1 MTWLNS
7 KRGITALC
15 FSIGLSLYGCGGGSS
30 DSGTGGASAAKA
42 SVAALASNTPSPPM
56 PQIPVAS
63 PPMGWSSWNSLEE
76 NVSYNTIKAE
86 ADGLA
91 ALNANIASGPK
102 YQYVNIDE
110 GWWTSGQRDASGN
123 FIVDTTQWPGGM
135 QAMAQYI
142 HSKGLKAGIYIDAG
156 PVGCGT
162 RANGTHFV
170 GSDYAH
176 YTHDFLQFAQ
186 WGYDFVKVDFCGGS
200 SASYDPQN
208 AYTAVAAAV
217 QNAYAQTGHL
227 LALNICDWGTI
238 GSNSAYPDYQQGP
251 WAWAPGL
258 AVSWRTTGDIYGPN
272 SGVPNFGAVT
282 GNLAGNYHPEAQHTG
297 YYNDP
302 DMMIA
307 GMGMSAVHDQAHVS
321 LWALSGAPL
330 ILGNDLAKPVSTA
343 TIGLITNPEVIAID
357 QDALG
362 VQGLL
367 VAQSGAQQV
376 WSRLLAGAGQRAVVL
391 FNNTAADAAMTVTW
405 NQLGLLPSSASVRD
419 VLAQKDLGSYASS
432 YTAPVVPAGGVVM
445 LRIGGTDTPATSYQP
460 SSLSGG
466 AVYASCA
473 SCASGSKVTSLG
485 SVVFSGVTSANAGG
499 FVQIAYVNSGTQT
512 LKAKLSVNGGLAST
526 LAFPPSG
533 SNGSVGTVT
542 AYALLQAGQNTI
554 TLSSVDSAT
563 AAPDISG
570 IATVAGP
577 IALQPF
583 HATYESEAANNT
595 LSGGAVVANC
605 QPCSGGRDV
614 GYIGNGGTLVFNGV
628 AAPSTAS
635 YTITIGYVNGDAGPR
650 SAQVS
655 FNGAAPVTVSF
666 PSTGGWSSVGTLQV
680 TGVLQS
686 GNNTLTISNPSG
698 WAPDIDGI
706 AMASQQLHA
715 KYEAEAANNTLSGGA
730 VVANCQPCSGG
741 KDVGYIGNGGTLTF
755 NGIATSSAGSYTVTI
770 GYANGDPGP
779 RSAQV
784 SFNGAAPA
792 IVSFPPTGGWSSV
805 GTVQVT
811 GVFQNG
817 NNTLTISN
825 ASGWAPDID
834 DIQ

>member
-1 MTWLNS
+1 MAWLNS
-7 KRGITALC
+7 RQGISALC
-15 FSIGLSLYGCGGGSS
+15 FGIGLSLYGCGGGST
-30 DSGTGGASAAKA
+30 DSNSAGQSTAKVSASAAA
-42 SVAALASNTPSPPM
+42 NTPAAAM
-56 PQIPVAS
+56 PQIAVTP

-110 GWWTSGQRDASGN
+110 GWWTSGQRDANGN
-123 FIVDTTQWPGGM
+123 FIIDTAQWPGGM

-156 PVGCGT
+156 PQGCGT
-162 RANGTHFV
+162 RADGSHFV

-200 SASYDPQN
+200 SSSYDPQN

-217 QNAYAQTGHL
+217 QNAYVQTGQL

-238 GSNSAYPDYQQGP
+238 GSNSSYPDYQQGP

-258 AVSWRTTGDIYGPN
+258 ALSWRTTGDIYGPN
-272 SGVPNFGAVT
+272 SGVPNFGSVT

-321 LWALSGAPL
+321 LWALAGAPL
-330 ILGNDLAKPVSTA
+330 ILGNDLAKPVSAA
-343 TIGLITNPEVIAID
+343 TVGLITNPEVIAID
-357 QDALG
+357 QDPLG

-367 VAQSGAQQV
+367 LAQSGAQQV
-376 WSRLLAGAGQRAVVL
+376 WSKLLAGAGQRAVVL
-391 FNNTAADAAMTVTW
+391 FNNSAADAPMTVSW
-405 NQLGLLPSSASVRD
+405 SQLGLLPSSGSVRD
-419 VLAQKDLGSYASS
+419 VLAQKDLGSYTGS

-445 LRIGGTDTPATSYQP
+445 LKVSGTDSPATSYQP

-466 AVYASCA
+466 AVYAACA
-473 SCASGSKVTSLG
+473 SCASGQKVTSLG
-485 SVVFSGVTSANAGG
+485 TVVFNGVASTNAGG
-499 FVQIAYVNSGTQT
+499 FVQIAYINSGAQT
-512 LKAKLSVNGGLAST
+512 LKAKLSVNGGLATT

-533 SNGSVGTVT
+533 SNGGVATVT

-570 IATVAGP
+570 IAMVAGP
-577 IALQPF
+577 LARQPF
-583 HATYESEAANNT
+583 HAT
-595 LSGGAVVANC
+595 
-605 QPCSGGRDV
+605 
-614 GYIGNGGTLVFNGV
+614 
-628 AAPSTAS
+628 
-635 YTITIGYVNGDAGPR
+635 
-650 SAQVS
+650 
-655 FNGAAPVTVSF
+655 
-666 PSTGGWSSVGTLQV
+666 
-680 TGVLQS
+680 
-686 GNNTLTISNPSG
+686 
-698 WAPDIDGI
+698 
-706 AMASQQLHA
+706 
-715 KYEAEAANNTLSGGA
+715 YEAEAANNTLSGGA

-741 KDVGYIGNGGTLTF
+741 KDVGYIGNGGTLVF
-755 NGIATSSAGSYTVTI
+755 NGVAAPSAGTYTVTI
-770 GYANGDPGP
+770 GYVNGDSAA

-784 SFNGAAPA
+784 SFNGAAPVT
-792 IVSFPPTGGWSSV
+792 VSFPSTGGWSST

-817 NNTLTISN
+817 SNTLAISNPSGWAPDIDGIAMPSLALQARYEAEAVNNSLSGGAVLANCQPCSGGKDVGYIGNGGTLTFNGIAAASTGTYAVTIGYVNGDAGPRSAQLSFNGAAPISVSFPSTGGWSSVGTVQATGIFQTGNNTLTISN
-825 ASGWAPDID
+825 PSGWAPDID
-834 DIQ
+834 YIK